1 MKVIL
6 AALCVLLIIAGCNV
20 DKRNIKRQHI
30 YNYQYKD
37 ETAKDC
43 ATLFPVIE
51 TTVETK
57 KADNKDYSKTI
68 DSLLAKADSLKN
80 LAASLN
86 HVPNNHADSLRY
98 VQETNVLRNKINSL
112 QSAIS
117 VIKSDY
123 KPCKPDTVL
132 KKVIDNALVNVW
144 KNKYQGKADSLIKV
158 QTKFDIA
165 DKKASKF
172 ELWFWL
178 LVGIESAGIIIYV
191 VIKIYAFANGG
202 GIASSI
208 KKIN

>member
-112 QSAIS
+112 RSAIS

>member
-172 ELWFWL
+172 
-178 LVGIESAGIIIYV
+178 
-191 VIKIYAFANGG
+191 
-202 GIASSI
+202 
-208 KKIN
+208 

>member
-1 MKVIL
+1 MKAIL
-6 AALCVLLIIAGCNV
+6 AALSVLLILSGCNV
-20 DKRNIKRQHI
+20 DKRNIKRQHA

-57 KADNKDYSKTI
+57 KADNKDYTGKI
-68 DSLLAKADSLKN
+68 DSLQAKADSLKN
-80 LAASLN
+80 LATSLS

-98 VQETNVLRNKINSL
+98 VQQTNVLHNKINSL

-117 VIKSDY
+117 VIKSEY

-132 KKVIDNALVNVW
+132 KKVVDVALLKVW
-144 KNKYQGKADSLIKV
+144 QNKYQGKADSLIKV
-158 QTKFDIA
+158 QTKLEAA

-178 LVGIESAGIIIYV
+178 LVGIEAAGIIIYV

-208 KKIN
+208 KKII